1 MNDLITINTYLCTL
15 KDEFMN
21 TVEQKKYI
29 KDFKAYSKKVNANK
43 STSGEFLVRAGINTP
58 KGKLTKKYTSSK

>member
-1 MNDLITINTYLCTL
+1 
-15 KDEFMN
+15 MN